1 MKPEDEARLEIDEQ
15 LAAAGWVVQDLQQ
28 MHISA
33 ATGIA
38 VREFPLATGHADY
51 LLYVDGK
58 ALGAVEAKSKGHTL
72 AGVEVQSL
80 KYLDG
85 LAEDIPVYARP
96 LPFHYESTGVE
107 TQFTNRLDPDPRSRR
122 VFAFHR
128 PEELRRLAQLDRQ
141 FRQGLRELPELNA
154 HGLWR
159 VQVEA
164 VHKLEASLAENRPKS
179 LIQMATGSGKTR
191 VACATVYR
199 LVKHAG
205 ARRVLFLVDRN
216 NLGKQARE
224 RFADYRSPEASRPF
238 GEEFV
243 IQHLRSN
250 VLNPT
255 ARVCISTVQRLFSM
269 LQGHEEYA
277 EENDETSWFE
287 ADAAIHREPE
297 PVTYN
302 PNIPVETFDVIVVD
316 ECHRSIYNQW
326 RQVLDYFDAFVI
338 GLTATPTKQTI
349 GFFDNNLVMEY
360 GHADAVAD
368 GVNVTFDVYR
378 IDTEVTQTGA
388 TLRKAPGFRVPRRDR
403 RTRAVRYEELDDDL
417 TYTAAQLD
425 RDVVAR
431 DQIRLVVRTFRDRL
445 FTAGPSGSAI
455 FPGRSEVPK
464 TLVFAKDDSHAE
476 GITRIF
482 REEFGKGNDFCQ
494 KITYKTTGKKP
505 DVLLN
510 EFRNAYFPRIAV
522 TVDMIATGT
531 DVKPLE
537 CLLFMR
543 NVNSAG
549 YFEQMKGRGV
559 RICDA
564 DEMAHVMDHP
574 RAKTH
579 FVIVDA
585 VGVCDRD
592 KTETKPLDR
601 QPTVPLEKLL
611 QLAARGVATSS
622 LASTLASRL
631 IRLDRQMDDE
641 QRAQVSLVAEGK
653 DAKALA
659 ADLVRSVDPDEQWRR
674 AAEAFADIGREP
686 TGEEVRHLNRAMV
699 VQALRPFLD
708 PKLRDRI
715 LEIRQLLEQTID
727 EVTQDKL
734 LYAGGDPKTLER
746 AKGLITSFRQFIEDN
761 KDELEGIR
769 LLYSRPYQEGLRFR
783 HIKDLAAA
791 IRRPP
796 LQSEPEQLWAAYAA
810 VEPRKVKGPGGK
822 QIADLVALVRHAIT
836 PDEPLLPLAAV
847 VEHRYQEWLME
858 QEAGGARFTPEQ
870 QQWLDAIRDHIAASL
885 RVERQ
890 DFDDVPFAQMGGLG
904 RVYELFG
911 ERLQPILAELNER
924 LAA

>member
-1 MKPEDEARLEIDEQ
+1 MKPEDEARLEIDEK
-15 LAAAGWVVQDLQQ
+15 LAASGWVVQDLKD

-33 ATGIA
+33 ARGVA

-51 LLYVDGK
+51 LLYVDGS
-58 ALGAVEAKSKGHTL
+58 AVGAVEAKPQGHTL

-85 LAEDIPVYARP
+85 LDEDVPVHVHP

-128 PEELRRLAQLDRQ
+128 PEELLRLARLNCQL
-141 FRQGLRELPELNA
+141 RQGLRELPELNT
-154 HGLWR
+154 GDLWR
-159 VQVEA
+159 AQVEA
-164 VHKLEASLAENRPKS
+164 VQKLEASLASGHPKS
-179 LIQMATGSGKTR
+179 LVQMATGSGKTK
-191 VACATVYR
+191 VACAVVYR

-205 ARRVLFLVDRN
+205 AHRVLFLVDRN
-216 NLGKQARE
+216 NLGKQAKE
-224 RFADYRSPEASRPF
+224 RFSDYRSPEASRPF

-269 LQGHEEYA
+269 LQGQPEYD
-277 EENDETSWFE
+277 EENEETSWFE
-287 ADAAIHREPE
+287 AEAALQKEPE
-297 PVTYN
+297 PVVYN
-302 PNIPVETFDVIVVD
+302 PAIPIETFDVIVVD

-326 RQVLDYFDAFVI
+326 RQVLDYFDALVI

-378 IDTEVTQTGA
+378 IDTQVTRNGA
-388 TLRKAPGFRVPRRDR
+388 TLKRTPGYHVPRRDR
-403 RTRAVRYEELDDDL
+403 RTREMRYEELDNDL
-417 TYTAAQLD
+417 TYTANQLD

-445 FTAGPSGSAI
+445 FTAGPTGPAI
-455 FPGRSEVPK
+455 FPGMTEVPK

-476 GITRIF
+476 DITRII
-482 REEFGKGNDFCQ
+482 RDEFGKGNEFCQ
-494 KITYKTTGKKP
+494 KITYRTTGKKP

-531 DVKPLE
+531 DVKPIE

-559 RICDA
+559 RVCGV
-564 DEMAHVMDHP
+564 DEMARVLNHP
-574 RAKTH
+574 REKTH
-579 FVIVDA
+579 FIIVDA

-601 QPTVPLEKLL
+601 QPTVSLEKLL
-611 QLAARGVATSS
+611 ELAARGAATPG

-631 IRLDRQMDDE
+631 VRLDRQMDDE
-641 QRAQVSLVAEGK
+641 QRAQVAQVADGK

-659 ADLVRSVDPDEQWRR
+659 GGLMRSIDPNEQGRR
-674 AAEAFADIGREP
+674 AAEAFGELGREP
-686 TGEEVRHLNRAMV
+686 TEDEVRHLNRGMV
-699 VQALRPFLD
+699 VQALQPFHD
-708 PKLRDRI
+708 PKLRNCI
-715 LEIRQLLEQTID
+715 LAIRQSLEQVID
-727 EVTQDKL
+727 EVTIDTL
-734 LYAGGDPKTLER
+734 LYAGGDSATLQK
-746 AKGLITSFRQFIEDN
+746 AQGLVTSFREFIEAN

-769 LLYSRPYQEGLRFR
+769 LLYSQPYRAGLRLR
-783 HIKDLAAA
+783 HLKELEAA
-791 IRRPP
+791 IKRPP
-796 LQSEPEQLWAAYAA
+796 VRARPEVLWTAYAIA
-810 VEPRKVKGPGGK
+810 EPSKVKGPGGK
-822 QIADLVALVRHAIT
+822 QVADLVALVRHVIS
-836 PDEPLLPLAAV
+836 PDGDLLPLASV
-847 VEHRYQEWLME
+847 VDDRYQAWLAE
-858 QEAGGARFTPEQ
+858 RAADGVQFTPEQ
-870 QQWLDAIRDHIAASL
+870 QQWLDAIRDHIASSL
-885 RVERQ
+885 RIERD
-890 DFDDVPFAQMGGLG
+890 DFEDVPFAQMGGLG

-911 ERLQPILAELNER
+911 ERLQPIIEELNER